1 MKPILEFSAVAF
13 SYGRSTLFQ
22 DASLVV
28 QQGERVALV
37 GANGTGKTT
46 LLKLAAGLLRPASG
60 SVLLEGR
67 DIRVTPRSEVAKEI
81 AYVPQQLAV
90 PFDFTVQ
97 EIVEQGRTP
106 YLRMFG
112 GLSRHDRQAVEH
124 AMQVTSVFHLRRR
137 IFNQLSGGEQQRV
150 KIAVALAQ
158 EPRLLLL
165 DEPTQHL
172 DIGRQAEILELIL
185 ELNERGVT
193 IISAL
198 HDLHAVQSAFPSI
211 ILLYLDRQI
220 VHGATSVVLKQE
232 TIERAFDIKVQSRFL
247 NSRKMLHS

>member
-1 MKPILEFSAVAF
+1 MKPILELSAVNF
-13 SYGRSTLFQ
+13 SYGRASLFQ
-22 DASLVV
+22 DSSLVV
-28 QQGERVALV
+28 QHSERVALV

-46 LLKLAAGLLRPASG
+46 LLKLAAGLLRPTAG

-67 DIRVTPRSEVAKEI
+67 DIRMTPRSEVAKEI

-112 GLSRHDRQAVEH
+112 GLSRHDREAVEH
-124 AMQVTSVFHLRRR
+124 AMQVTSVSHLRRR

-198 HDLHAVQSAFPSI
+198 HDLNAVQSSFPSI

-220 VHGATSVVLKQE
+220 VHGATSLILKQE
-232 TIERAFDIKVQSRFL
+232 TIERAFDIKVPSRFL
-247 NSRKMLHS
+247 SLGKCP

>member
-1 MKPILEFSAVAF
+1 MKPILEFSAVNF
-13 SYGRSTLFQ
+13 SYGRASLFQ
-22 DASLVV
+22 GTSLVV
-28 QQGERVALV
+28 QHGERVALV

-46 LLKLAAGLLRPASG
+46 LLKLAAGLLRPTAG

-67 DIRVTPRSEVAKEI
+67 DIRLTPRREVAKEI

-90 PFDFTVQ
+90 PFDFSVQ

-106 YLRMFG
+106 YLRMFS
-112 GLSRHDRQAVEH
+112 GLSTHDREAVEH
-124 AMQVTSVFHLRRR
+124 AMQVTSVSHLRRR
-137 IFNQLSGGEQQRV
+137 ILNQLSGGEQQRV

-158 EPRLLLL
+158 EPQLLLL

-198 HDLHAVQSAFPSI
+198 HDLNAVQSSFPSI

-220 VHGATSVVLKQE
+220 VHGATSLILKRE
-232 TIERAFDIKVQSRFL
+232 TIERAFDIKGLRGFGNWVSW
-247 NSRKMLHS
+247 

>member
-13 SYGRSTLFQ
+13 SYGRGEIFQ

-67 DIRVTPRSEVAKEI
+67 DIRLTPRSEVAKEI
-81 AYVPQQLAV
+81 AYVPHQLSI

-106 YLRMFG
+106 YLRMFS
-112 GLSRHDRQAVEH
+112 GLSNHDREAVGH
-124 AMQVTSVFHLRRR
+124 AMEGTSVCHLARR
-137 IFNQLSGGEQQRV
+137 IFKQL
-150 KIAVALAQ
+150 
-158 EPRLLLL
+158 
-165 DEPTQHL
+165 
-172 DIGRQAEILELIL
+172 
-185 ELNERGVT
+185 
-193 IISAL
+193 
-198 HDLHAVQSAFPSI
+198 
-211 ILLYLDRQI
+211 
-220 VHGATSVVLKQE
+220 
-232 TIERAFDIKVQSRFL
+232 RAGD
-247 NSRKMLHS
+247 

>member
-1 MKPILEFSAVAF
+1 MKSILEFSEVAF
-13 SYGRSTLFQ
+13 SYGRDALFQ
-22 DASLVV
+22 RASLSI
-28 QQGERVALV
+28 QEGERVALV

-46 LLKLAAGLLRPASG
+46 LLKLAAGLLKPAAG

-67 DIRVTPRSEVAKEI
+67 DIRLQRRSEVAKDI

-90 PFDFTVQ
+90 PFDFTVEQ
-97 EIVEQGRTP
+97 IVEQGRTP

-112 GLSRHDRQAVEH
+112 GLGKHDRQVVER
-124 AMQVTSVFHLRRR
+124 ALEVTSVAHLRNR

-172 DIGRQAEILELIL
+172 DIGRQAEMLELIL
-185 ELNERGVT
+185 DLNESGVT
-193 IISAL
+193 IVSAL
-198 HDLHAVQSAFPSI
+198 HDLAAVRSAFPSI

-220 VHGATSVVLKQE
+220 IHGSTSVVLKQE
-232 TIERAFDIKVQSRFL
+232 TIERAFDIKVHSRFW
-247 NSRKMLHS
+247 NIGF

>member
-1 MKPILEFSAVAF
+1 MNPILELSAVTF
-13 SYGRSTLFQ
+13 SYGQVSVFQ
-22 DASLVV
+22 NTSLAV
-28 QQGERVALV
+28 QRGERVALV
-37 GANGTGKTT
+37 GANGAGKTT
-46 LLKLAAGLLRPASG
+46 LLKLAAGLLRPTAG
-60 SVLLEGR
+60 SVSIEGR
-67 DIRVTPRSEVAKEI
+67 DIHKTPRREVAKEI
-81 AYVPQQLAV
+81 AYVPQQMAV

-106 YLRMFG
+106 YLRILSGLG
-112 GLSRHDRQAVEH
+112 GHDREAVEH
-124 AMQVTSVFHLRRR
+124 AMQVTSVTHLRRR

-150 KIAVALAQ
+150 KLAVALAQ

-198 HDLHAVQSAFPSI
+198 HDLNAVQASFPSI

-220 VHGATSVVLKQE
+220 VHGATSLILKQE
-232 TIERAFDIKVQSRFL
+232 TIERAFEIKGLRGLGNWVSW
-247 NSRKMLHS
+247 

>member
-1 MKPILEFSAVAF
+1 MKPILEFLSVSF
-13 SYGRSTLFQ
+13 SYRQTSLLQ
-22 DASLVV
+22 DVSLQV
-28 QQGERVALV
+28 QSGERVALV

-46 LLKLAAGLLRPASG
+46 LLKLAAGLLRPAAG
-60 SVLLEGR
+60 SILLEER
-67 DIRVTPRSEVAKEI
+67 DLRQTRRSEIAKEI
-81 AYVPQQLAV
+81 AYVPQQLTV

-106 YLRMFG
+106 YLQMFS
-112 GLSRHDRQAVEH
+112 GLRQHDREAAEH
-124 AMQVTSVFHLRRR
+124 AMQVTSVTHLRRR

-198 HDLHAVQSAFPSI
+198 HDLNAVQSSFPSI

-220 VHGATSVVLKQE
+220 VRGTTSSILRQE
-232 TIERAFDIKVQSRFL
+232 TIERAFDIKIQS
-247 NSRKMLHS
+247 SRRHVLP

>member
-1 MKPILEFSAVAF
+1 MKPILEFSTVNF
-13 SYGRSTLFQ
+13 SYGRASLFQ
-22 DASLVV
+22 DSSLVV
-28 QQGERVALV
+28 QHGERVALV

-46 LLKLAAGLLRPASG
+46 LLKLAAGLLRPITG

-67 DIRVTPRSEVAKEI
+67 DIRQTPRSEVAKEI

-112 GLSRHDRQAVEH
+112 GLSRHDREAVEH
-124 AMQVTSVFHLRRR
+124 AMQVTSVSHLRSR

-198 HDLHAVQSAFPSI
+198 HDLNAVQSSFPSI

-220 VHGATSVVLKQE
+220 VHGATSLILKQE

-247 NSRKMLHS
+247 SLGKCP

>member
-1 MKPILEFSAVAF
+1 
-13 SYGRSTLFQ
+13 
-22 DASLVV
+22 
-28 QQGERVALV
+28 V

-46 LLKLAAGLLRPASG
+46 LLKLAAGLLKPAAG
-60 SVLLEGR
+60 RVLLEGR
-67 DIRVTPRSEVAKEI
+67 DVRLTPRRDVAREI
-81 AYVPQQLAV
+81 AYVPQQLIV

-112 GLSRHDRQAVEH
+112 SLRSYDRVAVGH
-124 AMQVTSVFHLRRR
+124 AMEVTSITHLRRR

-185 ELNERGVT
+185 ELNEQGVT

-198 HDLHAVQSAFPSI
+198 HDLSAVRAAFPSI

-220 VHGATSVVLKQE
+220 VQGATSAILRQE
-232 TIERAFDIKVQSRFL
+232 TIERAFDIRVQSRFTKIAL
-247 NSRKMLHS
+247 

>member
-1 MKPILEFSAVAF
+1 MNPILELSAVAF
-13 SYGRSTLFQ
+13 SYGQVPVFQ
-22 DASLVV
+22 NTSLKV
-28 QQGERVALV
+28 QRGERVALV
-37 GANGTGKTT
+37 GANGAGKTT
-46 LLKLAAGLLRPASG
+46 LLKLAAGLLRPTAG

-67 DIRVTPRSEVAKEI
+67 DIYQTPRREVAREI

-106 YLRMFG
+106 YLRMLS
-112 GLSRHDRQAVEH
+112 GLGRHDREAVDH
-124 AMQVTSVFHLRRR
+124 AMQVTSVTHLQRR

-150 KIAVALAQ
+150 KLAVALAQ

-198 HDLHAVQSAFPSI
+198 HDLNAVQSAFPSI

-220 VHGATSVVLKQE
+220 VHGATSLILKQE
-232 TIERAFDIKVQSRFL
+232 TIEQAFAIKGLGGLGKLV
-247 NSRKMLHS
+247 ME

>member
-1 MKPILEFSAVAF
+1 MNPILEFLSVSF
-13 SYGRSTLFQ
+13 SYGRASLLQ
-22 DASLVV
+22 DVSLVV
-28 QQGERVALV
+28 QHGERVALV

-46 LLKLAAGLLRPASG
+46 LLKLAAGLLRPAAG
-60 SVLLEGR
+60 SVLLEGSDLR
-67 DIRVTPRSEVAKEI
+67 LTPRNEIAKEI
-81 AYVPQQLAV
+81 AYVPQQLTV

-106 YLRMFG
+106 YLQMFS
-112 GLSRHDRQAVEH
+112 GLREHDRQAVEH
-124 AMQVTSVFHLRRR
+124 AMQVTSISHLRHR

-172 DIGRQAEILELIL
+172 DIGRQAEILELIV

-198 HDLHAVQSAFPSI
+198 HDLYAVQSSFPSI

-220 VHGATSVVLKQE
+220 VHGDTSLILKQE
-232 TIERAFDIKVQSRFL
+232 TIERAFDIKVKSTFRHVL
-247 NSRKMLHS
+247 L

>member
-1 MKPILEFSAVAF
+1 MKPILELSAVNF
-13 SYGRSTLFQ
+13 SYGRASLFH
-22 DASLVV
+22 DTSLVV
-28 QQGERVALV
+28 QHGERVALV

-46 LLKLAAGLLRPASG
+46 LLKLAAGLLRPTAG

-67 DIRVTPRSEVAKEI
+67 DIRQTPRSEVAKEI

-112 GLSRHDRQAVEH
+112 GLSRHDREAVEH
-124 AMQVTSVFHLRRR
+124 AMQVTSVSHLRSR

-198 HDLHAVQSAFPSI
+198 HDLNAVQSSFPSI

-220 VHGATSVVLKQE
+220 VHGATSLILKQE

-247 NSRKMLHS
+247 SLGKCP

>member
-1 MKPILEFSAVAF
+1 MNPILEFSSVSF
-13 SYGRSTLFQ
+13 SYGR
-22 DASLVV
+22 ASLLRDVSLMV
-28 QQGERVALV
+28 QHGERVALV

-46 LLKLAAGLLRPASG
+46 LLKLAAGLLRPAAG
-60 SVLLEGR
+60 SILLEGSNLR
-67 DIRVTPRSEVAKEI
+67 LTHRNEIAKEI
-81 AYVPQQLAV
+81 AYVPQQLTV

-106 YLRMFG
+106 YLKMFG
-112 GLSRHDRQAVEH
+112 GLREHDRHAVEH
-124 AMQVTSVFHLRRR
+124 AMQVTSISHLWRR

-198 HDLHAVQSAFPSI
+198 HDLGAVQSCFPSI

-220 VHGATSVVLKQE
+220 VQGATSLILKEE
-232 TIERAFDIKVQSRFL
+232 TIERAFDIKTKSTL
-247 NSRKMLHS
+247 SKILL

>member
-1 MKPILEFSAVAF
+1 MKPILEFSSVSF
-13 SYGRSTLFQ
+13 SYGRTSLLQ
-22 DASLVV
+22 DVSLEV
-28 QQGERVALV
+28 QRGERVALV

-46 LLKLAAGLLRPASG
+46 LLKLAAGLLRPAAG
-60 SVLLEGR
+60 SVLLEGHDLR
-67 DIRVTPRSEVAKEI
+67 RTPRNEIAKEI

-97 EIVEQGRTP
+97 EIVQQGRTP
-106 YLRMFG
+106 YLRMFS
-112 GLSRHDRQAVEH
+112 GLHEHDREAVEH
-124 AMQVTSVFHLRRR
+124 AMQVTSVAHLRRR
-137 IFNQLSGGEQQRV
+137 VFNQLSGGEQQRV

-198 HDLHAVQSAFPSI
+198 HDLNAVQSSFPSI

-220 VHGATSVVLKQE
+220 VHGATSVILKQE
-232 TIERAFDIKVQSRFL
+232 TIERAFDIKAKSVLR
-247 NSRKMLHS
+247 NVMP